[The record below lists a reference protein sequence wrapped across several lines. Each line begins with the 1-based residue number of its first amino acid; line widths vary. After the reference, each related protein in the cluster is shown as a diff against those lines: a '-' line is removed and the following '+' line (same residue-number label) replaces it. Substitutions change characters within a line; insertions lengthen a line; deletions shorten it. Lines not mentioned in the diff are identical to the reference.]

1 MTVVYVVTLGDFP
14 EFAFADKERA
24 QAFVK
29 ARNADNVTIG
39 EGLYR
44 REYWK
49 VYTFP
54 ILGLEKQP

>member
-14 EFAFADKERA
+14 EFVFADKERA

-29 ARNADNVTIG
+29 AREADYADG
-39 EGLYR
+39 QGYR
-44 REYWK
+44 GAYWK
-49 VYTFP
+49 VWTFP